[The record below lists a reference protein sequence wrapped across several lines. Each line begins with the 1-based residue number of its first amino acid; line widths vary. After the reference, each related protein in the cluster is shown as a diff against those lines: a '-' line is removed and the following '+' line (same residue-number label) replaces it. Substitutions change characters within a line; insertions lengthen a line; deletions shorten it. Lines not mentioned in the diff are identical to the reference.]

1 MHGLR
6 LRGYQQEALAAV
18 DDELTRVNRT
28 AVVLPTGLGKTVVFA
43 ELIRR
48 ATERGQRALVL
59 VHREELAEQAKAK
72 VHSAAPHLSVG
83 IVKAERNEVDADV
96 IVASVQT
103 LASVKRREQ
112 VTGIGIVIVDECH
125 HAVARTW
132 MEVLTHFGCFGCT
145 CPDIGD
151 DNWKTAHDDGCP
163 DRNDRPT
170 PCVGFT
176 ATLTRTDG
184 KGLGDVWESVAY
196 EKDILYGID
205 NGYLAEPRGKAVT
218 VDGLDLATVAKS
230 RGDYQEGQLGEA
242 MEAAGAGEVIARAYR
257 EHAGGRQGV
266 LFAPTVATADSFADS
281 LRAAG
286 IVTELIT
293 GETSREDRDL
303 IFKRYAAGEIQVLSN
318 VMVLTEGW
326 DMPQCSVAVIARPT
340 QSPGLYTQMVGR
352 VLRPFPGKVDA
363 LVLDVVGV
371 AGQHKLQSLTQL
383 VKTEVRDGESLSEA
397 RERIAKEIKAAGGS
411 VARGIG
417 GAVAARDVEL
427 FANSHSVWLQTYGG
441 TWFIPVRGG
450 IVFLWPE
457 STPGLYTVGVKDER
471 GKGERVIEG
480 VTLEYG
486 MAHGEQLAE
495 ERDPM
500 VATKGRS
507 WRRTKPSAAQM
518 DLAIRLQLA
527 DPAAVA
533 EMRKGELSDLISV
546 HMASRQLGQRRPEV
560 TA

>member
-132 MEVLTHFGCFGCT
+132 MEVLAHFGCF
-145 CPDIGD
+145 PAEGD
-151 DNWKTAHDDGCP
+151 ADEDGP
-163 DRNDRPT
+163 LGRDRYT
-170 PCVGFT
+170 PAVGFT
-176 ATLTRTDG
+176 AALTRTDG

-242 MEAAGAGEVIARAYR
+242 MEAAGAGEVIARAYA
-257 EHAGGRQGV
+257 EHAGDRQGV
-266 LFAPTVATADSFADS
+266 LFAPTVATASSFADS

-293 GETSREDRDL
+293 GETSREDREL
-303 IFKRYAAGEIQVLSN
+303 IFKRYAEGDVQVLSN

-340 QSPGLYTQMVGR
+340 QSAGLYTQMVGR

-363 LVLDVVGV
+363 LVLDVVGA

-397 RERIAKEIKAAGGS
+397 RERIAKEIKASGGS
-411 VARGIG
+411 VAKGIG
-417 GAVAARDVEL
+417 GAVVAKDVEL

-457 STPGLYTVGVKDER
+457 STPGLYTVGVKDDR
-471 GKGERVIEG
+471 SKGERVIEG

-507 WRRTKPSAAQM
+507 WRRTKPSQAQM

-527 DPAAVA
+527 EPAAVL

-560 TA
+560 SA